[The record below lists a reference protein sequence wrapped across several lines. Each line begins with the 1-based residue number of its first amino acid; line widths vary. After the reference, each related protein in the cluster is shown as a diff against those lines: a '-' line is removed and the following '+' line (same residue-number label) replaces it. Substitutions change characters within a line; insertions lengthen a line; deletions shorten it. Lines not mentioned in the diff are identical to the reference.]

1 MFIDES
7 EIDIEDES
15 DNDPSQEKLK
25 EDEQLPKK
33 DEAQLEFHCE
43 QCNYETMSNAYISHH
58 VKLKHKS
65 FNNFLKSKGLPIL
78 FYFHNRNPKNMK
90 RKPLNN
96 TNLEILGKNQ
106 LRKQV

>member
-33 DEAQLEFHCE
+33 DEAQL
-43 QCNYETMSNAYISHH
+43 
-58 VKLKHKS
+58 
-65 FNNFLKSKGLPIL
+65 
-78 FYFHNRNPKNMK
+78 
-90 RKPLNN
+90 
-96 TNLEILGKNQ
+96 
-106 LRKQV
+106 